1 MRSIQWYFDFVSPFP
16 YLQLLQFHQLPADV
30 TIDCRPILFSRL
42 LDYWG
47 NKGPA
52 EIPAK
57 RRFTFRHVQWQA
69 ERLGLPLRFPP
80 RHPFNP
86 LRPLRLAI
94 ALGCRREAIE
104 RIYRFIWGEGRDI
117 DDAANW
123 RALLASLGVE
133 EGDALV
139 GDPQVKEALR
149 QMTEEAIAR
158 GVFGV
163 PTVIADGELFWGADA
178 TPMLLAH
185 LAAPGLFDTPEMRR
199 VGDLPVGMQ
208 RKT

>member
-1 MRSIQWYFDFVSPFP
+1 MRRIQWYFDFVSPFP
-16 YLQLLQFHQLPADV
+16 YLQLMHFHRLPPGV
-30 TIDCRPILFSRL
+30 EIECRPVLFSRL

-69 ERLGLPLRFPP
+69 ERLGIPFRFPP

-94 ALGCRREAIE
+94 ALGCRREAVE

-117 DDAANW
+117 DDASSW
-123 RALLASLGVE
+123 QALLASLGVE
-133 EGDALV
+133 DGEALV
-139 GDPQVKEALR
+139 NEPKGKDALR
-149 QMTEEAIAR
+149 QMTEEAIAA

-163 PTVIADGELFWGADA
+163 PTVIADGELFWGFDA
-178 TPMLLAH
+178 LPMLVEYLES
-185 LAAPGLFDTPEMRR
+185 PQLFGTDEMRR
-199 VGDLPVGMQ
+199 VSDLPIGMQ
-208 RKT
+208 RKV